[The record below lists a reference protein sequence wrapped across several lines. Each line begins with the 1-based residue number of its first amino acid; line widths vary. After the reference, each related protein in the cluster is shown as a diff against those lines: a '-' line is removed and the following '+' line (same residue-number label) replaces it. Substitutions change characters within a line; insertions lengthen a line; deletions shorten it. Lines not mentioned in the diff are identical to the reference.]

1 MGYRAGLYQIPALD
15 GLKQADVVEAVN
27 AWNISPITVTD
38 WKNCSRKARQENML
52 PREIIE
58 ATVDWTAAFSFSLRI
73 GAGCFALEYIC

>member
-58 ATVDWTAAFSFSLRI
+58 ETLQKILAISRSASS
-73 GAGCFALEYIC
+73 G